1 MLVRGAPE
9 QSTYQ
14 CRGRDLLGG
23 GLTPQPSIEI
33 FGDAQVER
41 HVERRTS
48 LGDLSFRRLGF
59 LLRVLLPDGSDLGV
73 DAGVAI
79 SLGHC
84 ELCLSYS
91 RRSGPVVFHGSSLD
105 RVGHEG

>member
-1 MLVRGAPE
+1 MR
-9 QSTYQ
+9 
-14 CRGRDLLGG
+14 R
-23 GLTPQPSIEI
+23 
-33 FGDAQVER
+33 VER

-48 LGDLSFRRLGF
+48 LGDLSFRRLGL

-91 RRSGPVVFHGSSLD
+91 RRSGPVVFHAVAPTWSERVAITVMIPSSTRSEL
-105 RVGHEG
+105 EGRRPGCVRPCLLYTSPSPRD

>member
-1 MLVRGAPE
+1 MTVWATRAYQVDLRGPNPH
-9 QSTYQ
+9 
-14 CRGRDLLGG
+14 DLAR
-23 GLTPQPSIEI
+23 SRN
-33 FGDAQVER
+33 AQVER
-41 HVERRTS
+41 HVERRAS

-84 ELCLSYS
+84 ELCLSYWVRLFWS
-91 RRSGPVVFHGSSLD
+91 DGRSLIQSCG
-105 RVGHEG
+105 